1 MDKAGTEWAVVQWW
15 MSSLLVSRGGGR
27 GRCGR
32 RSRSG
37 EVDAAGS
44 EWAMVRRW
52 MSSLGFREGR
62 GERAMK
68 YGRRDVRCSGAVEL
82 VVFAGGERKWG
93 AVWWGEPEVTKAAP
107 TYYVDEGGIVTVG
120 LRAPRTKGE
129 FRMLK
134 TKVAEILEGGGRFCR
149 PRDRSY
155 PVSTNF
161 GPC

>member
-37 EVDAAGS
+37 EVDADGS

-62 GERAMK
+62 GEMPIK
-68 YGRRDVRCSGAVEL
+68 YGRHDVRCSGVVEL
-82 VVFAGGERKWG
+82 VIFAGGGEEMGVSCSGGNRKL
-93 AVWWGEPEVTKAAP
+93 PKQ
-107 TYYVDEGGIVTVG
+107 
-120 LRAPRTKGE
+120 PRPI
-129 FRMLK
+129 M
-134 TKVAEILEGGGRFCR
+134 
-149 PRDRSY
+149 
-155 PVSTNF
+155 
-161 GPC
+161 

>member
-1 MDKAGTEWAVVQWW
+1 

-52 MSSLGFREGR
+52 MSSLEFREGR

-68 YGRRDVRCSGAVEL
+68 YGRRDVRCSSAMEL
-82 VVFAGGERKWG
+82 VIFVGGGEEMGVPCGGVNRKL
-93 AVWWGEPEVTKAAP
+93 PKQP
-107 TYYVDEGGIVTVG
+107 QPI
-120 LRAPRTKGE
+120 
-129 FRMLK
+129 M
-134 TKVAEILEGGGRFCR
+134 
-149 PRDRSY
+149 
-155 PVSTNF
+155 
-161 GPC
+161 

>member
-37 EVDAAGS
+37 EVDAAGI
-44 EWAMVRRW
+44 ELALVPRW

-68 YGRRDVRCSGAVEL
+68 YGRCDVRCSGAVEL
-82 VVFAGGERKWG
+82 VVFAGGGEEMGVLCSGGNRKL
-93 AVWWGEPEVTKAAP
+93 PKQ
-107 TYYVDEGGIVTVG
+107 
-120 LRAPRTKGE
+120 PRPI
-129 FRMLK
+129 M
-134 TKVAEILEGGGRFCR
+134 
-149 PRDRSY
+149 
-155 PVSTNF
+155 
-161 GPC
+161 

>member
-1 MDKAGTEWAVVQWW
+1 MDKAGIEWIVVQWW

-32 RSRSG
+32 RSRSIK
-37 EVDAAGS
+37 VDATGS

-82 VVFAGGERKWG
+82 VVLG
-93 AVWWGEPEVTKAAP
+93 
-107 TYYVDEGGIVTVG
+107 
-120 LRAPRTKGE
+120 
-129 FRMLK
+129 
-134 TKVAEILEGGGRFCR
+134 GGGRGNGGAVGGGGNRKLPKQPR
-149 PRDRSY
+149 PIM
-155 PVSTNF
+155 
-161 GPC
+161 

>member
-1 MDKAGTEWAVVQWW
+1 MDKADTEWDVVQWW

-44 EWAMVRRW
+44 EWAMVHRW

-68 YGRRDVRCSGAVEL
+68 YGWGDVRCSGAVQL
-82 VVFAGGERKWG
+82 VVFAGGGEEIGVPCSGGNRKL
-93 AVWWGEPEVTKAAP
+93 PKQ
-107 TYYVDEGGIVTVG
+107 
-120 LRAPRTKGE
+120 PRPI
-129 FRMLK
+129 M
-134 TKVAEILEGGGRFCR
+134 
-149 PRDRSY
+149 
-155 PVSTNF
+155 
-161 GPC
+161 

>member
-1 MDKAGTEWAVVQWW
+1 

-62 GERAMK
+62 GERPMK

-82 VVFAGGERKWG
+82 VVLAGG
-93 AVWWGEPEVTKAAP
+93 
-107 TYYVDEGGIVTVG
+107 DEEMGVPRSGGNWK
-120 LRAPRTKGE
+120 LPKQPRPI
-129 FRMLK
+129 M
-134 TKVAEILEGGGRFCR
+134 
-149 PRDRSY
+149 
-155 PVSTNF
+155 
-161 GPC
+161 

>member
-1 MDKAGTEWAVVQWW
+1 MDKASTEWAVVQWW
-15 MSSLLVSRGGGR
+15 MSSLLVSRGGAR

-68 YGRRDVRCSGAVEL
+68 YGRRDVRCSGVVEL
-82 VVFAGGERKWG
+82 VVFAGG
-93 AVWWGEPEVTKAAP
+93 GEEMGVPCS
-107 TYYVDEGGIVTVG
+107 GGTG
-120 LRAPRTKGE
+120 SYQSSPDLS
-129 FRMLK
+129 
-134 TKVAEILEGGGRFCR
+134 CR
-149 PRDRSY
+149 
-155 PVSTNF
+155 
-161 GPC
+161 

>member
-1 MDKAGTEWAVVQWW
+1 MWTKRLRWAVRMSRCRCPAVDESTGEADPAPWTRKALKWVVVQWW

-44 EWAMVRRW
+44 EWALVRCW

-82 VVFAGGERKWG
+82 VVFAGRGEEMGVPWS
-93 AVWWGEPEVTKAAP
+93 
-107 TYYVDEGGIVTVG
+107 GGTG
-120 LRAPRTKGE
+120 SYQSSPDLS
-129 FRMLK
+129 
-134 TKVAEILEGGGRFCR
+134 CR
-149 PRDRSY
+149 
-155 PVSTNF
+155 
-161 GPC
+161 

>member
-82 VVFAGGERKWG
+82 VVFAGGGKRKWG
-93 AVWWGEPEVTKAAP
+93 WRVV
-107 TYYVDEGGIVTVG
+107 GGTG
-120 LRAPRTKGE
+120 SYQSSPDLS
-129 FRMLK
+129 
-134 TKVAEILEGGGRFCR
+134 CR
-149 PRDRSY
+149 
-155 PVSTNF
+155 
-161 GPC
+161 

>member
-1 MDKAGTEWAVVQWW
+1 MDKAGTEWAMVQCW

-68 YGRRDVRCSGAVEL
+68 YGRRDIRCPGVVEL
-82 VVFAGGERKWG
+82 VIFAGG
-93 AVWWGEPEVTKAAP
+93 GEEMGVPC
-107 TYYVDEGGIVTVG
+107 
-120 LRAPRTKGE
+120 
-129 FRMLK
+129 
-134 TKVAEILEGGGRFCR
+134 GGGNRKLPKQPR
-149 PRDRSY
+149 PIM
-155 PVSTNF
+155 
-161 GPC
+161 

>member
-44 EWAMVRRW
+44 EWALVRRW

-62 GERAMK
+62 GERPMK
-68 YGRRDVRCSGAVEL
+68 YGRHDVRCSGAMEL
-82 VVFAGGERKWG
+82 VVFAG
-93 AVWWGEPEVTKAAP
+93 WGEEMGVPCS
-107 TYYVDEGGIVTVG
+107 GGNRK
-120 LRAPRTKGE
+120 LPKQPRPI
-129 FRMLK
+129 M
-134 TKVAEILEGGGRFCR
+134 
-149 PRDRSY
+149 
-155 PVSTNF
+155 
-161 GPC
+161 